1 MQLQEVRCGGQ
12 VLRPGKTAELVDGTF
27 VRVGSIVERHWALA
41 PDGSGGGAA
50 VGDGGAAETLLC
62 GPRFKRTRCFQGLLP
77 AKLNEVAMFAAAD
90 SVPVR
95 QVRRLRCLV
104 LTNAA
109 FPAHNDVRGL
119 TVLRAEN
126 EGRLVC
132 RWLAAIPQ
140 PAAATATGDH
150 VMYAGSLRRLRED
163 EADERF
169 RAPDWQL
176 RQDWRGEG
184 TRVRGRHRGRSSAGA
199 SVPYTFGD
207 AFCGGGGMAC
217 GARAAGL
224 AVRWGF
230 DHDRDA
236 CHTFGSN
243 FPEAEVFQT
252 PVNYFVT
259 AFAGAESLQVDV
271 LHLSPPCQPHSVA
284 HTVAGKDDETNEAA
298 GLCVSECLAAVRPR
312 YGTFEQAFGLVY
324 RAHWFRTAIR
334 GFTDVGFSVR
344 WDILHCVQYGVP
356 QTRRRLFMVAAW

>member
-12 VLRPGKTAELVDGTF
+12 VLRPGKTVELVDNTF
-27 VRVGSIVERHWALA
+27 VRIGSIVERHWPLA
-41 PDGSGGGAA
+41 AA
-50 VGDGGAAETLLC
+50 GDSAAETLLC

-95 QVRRLRCLV
+95 QVRRLRGLV

-140 PAAATATGDH
+140 AATATGDQ

-169 RAPDWQL
+169 RASDRQL
-176 RQDWRGEG
+176 RRDWRGEG
-184 TRVRGRHRGRSSAGA
+184 TRVRPCRRSSAGA

-230 DHDRDA
+230 DHDRHA

-344 WDILHCVQYGVP
+344 WDVLHCVQYGVP